1 MKKIA
6 IVSDSV
12 CSLPQEL
19 IQTYGIRIMPLHIIW
34 AGKDYR
40 DGVDITPEDF
50 YKLMRSS
57 KELPTSSAPS
67 VEDFLEAFQE
77 ASQEA
82 SGLACILMSSR
93 LTNRNSV
100 FEAVEMLKGKTPN
113 FPIEIIDSKTVI
125 GALGLIVLSAA
136 RAASQGKELSEVVKV
151 AEDIRNQVSQLM
163 SLDTLKYLARGGRI
177 GKAASWAGNMLNV
190 KPIIEVPVSTGI
202 VTPVERVRTKR
213 KALERMIDIM
223 RERVGAKPVHVIID
237 HCDAIEEAEWL
248 RDKVSSQFDCLEIY
262 VCSASPVVGLY
273 PGPGA
278 VGPSFYAEA

>member
-19 IQTYGIRIMPLHIIW
+19 IQEYGIRLAPLHIIW

-57 KELPTSSAPS
+57 KE
-67 VEDFLEAFQE
+67 FQE

-100 FEAVEMLKGKTPN
+100 FQAVEMLKGKTPN

-136 RAASQGKELSEVVKV
+136 RAASQSEELSEVVKV
-151 AEDIRNQVSQLM
+151 AQDTKNQVNQLM
-163 SLDTLKYLARGGRI
+163 VYDTLKYLARGGRI

-190 KPIIEVPVSTGI
+190 KPIMEVPVSTGI
-202 VTPVERVRTKR
+202 ITPVERVRTKR

-248 RDKVSSQFDCLEIY
+248 KSKVSAQFDCLEIY
-262 VCSASPVVGLY
+262 VVGASPAVGLH

>member
-19 IQTYGIRIMPLHIIW
+19 IQRYGIRIMPLHIIW

-40 DGVDITPEDF
+40 DGVDILAEDF

-77 ASQEA
+77 ASREA
-82 SGLACILMSSR
+82 SGVACILMSSR

-100 FEAVEMLKGKTPN
+100 FQAKEKLEETVPK
-113 FPIEIIDSKTVI
+113 FPIEIIDSKTVL

-136 RAASQGKELSEVVKV
+136 EAASQGKELSEIVKV
-151 AEDIRNQVSQLM
+151 AEDIRNRVSQVL
-163 SLDTLKYLARGGRI
+163 SVDTLKYLARGGRV
-177 GKAASWAGNMLNV
+177 GKAASWAGSVLAI

-213 KALERMIDIM
+213 KALERMISIM
-223 RERVGAKPVHVIID
+223 LERVGTKPVHVIID
-237 HCDAIEEAEWL
+237 HCDAVEEAEWL
-248 RDKVSSQFDCLEIY
+248 RDKVSSQFDCLEIH

-273 PGPGA
+273 PGPGT
-278 VGPSFYAEA
+278 VGPSFYAEP